1 MMEAYSDNSTNVV
14 DFLNN
19 TPNWEGVRAVFY
31 PNIQDLYRG
40 SKTPSEVA
48 AAIDE
53 SCNAAIA
60 QGRRIA
66 EK

>member
-1 MMEAYSDNSTNVV
+1 MMQAYSDNSPNMV
-14 DFLNN
+14 DFLHN

-40 SKTPSEVA
+40 TKTPQETA

-53 SCNAAIA
+53 SCNAAITKKRT
-60 QGRRIA
+60 GG
-66 EK
+66 